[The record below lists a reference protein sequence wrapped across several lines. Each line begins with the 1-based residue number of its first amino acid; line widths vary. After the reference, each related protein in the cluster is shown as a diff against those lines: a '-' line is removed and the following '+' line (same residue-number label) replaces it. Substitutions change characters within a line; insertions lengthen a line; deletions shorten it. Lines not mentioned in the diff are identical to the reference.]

1 MSLRRQSI
9 RGNLIFEILYL
20 LHYPHLKVWYE
31 QEWVA
36 IISLDSISGSR
47 EEGIAQPGYSLQT
60 SMFGQHLKLSPKRVI
75 PFRGHPHMAS
85 DDFGSFLTYLPTL
98 IRYHQM
104 EADLPTYPN
113 I

>member
-1 MSLRRQSI
+1 MGDEMSQPKI
-9 RGNLIFEILYL
+9 RHAYFDTFDVFL
-20 LHYPHLKVWYE
+20 L
-31 QEWVA
+31 
-36 IISLDSISGSR
+36 
-47 EEGIAQPGYSLQT
+47 
-60 SMFGQHLKLSPKRVI
+60 
-75 PFRGHPHMAS
+75 RGHPHMAS